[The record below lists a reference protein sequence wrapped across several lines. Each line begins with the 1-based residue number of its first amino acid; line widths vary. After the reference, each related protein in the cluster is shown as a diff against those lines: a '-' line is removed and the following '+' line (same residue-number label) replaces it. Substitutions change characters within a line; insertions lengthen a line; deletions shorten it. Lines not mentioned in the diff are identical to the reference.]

1 MTTEQ
6 TFQPAKA
13 YVDLVTRLTRST
25 EHAAAQPPSLPHPAI
40 RLSRRRVIGI
50 VSAVVLVAAASIGLA
65 GWPASKA
72 QAGARPRQAR
82 VTSRSARSLTLGS
95 FGWLASTT
103 PPATWA
109 RLTVPSGLGTLS
121 SPPGFRAVDGDPG
134 TLSLA
139 LLNSAGTYLG
149 YLNVTPHQG
158 DETLQDWTAF
168 RLSHLRDDDAVS
180 VHEDAAVQSVQTA
193 AAVRSCIIDDYVT
206 TVDHHHFHEVA
217 CYVTSGSVSSVVVA
231 ATPAGDPA
239 HVWTRTGERGRRL
252 SVCVARSPK
261 RSRVRLGQP
270 GVPVHLQ
277 RPIASPVQDGTAS
290 S

>member
-1 MTTEQ
+1 M
-6 TFQPAKA
+6 
-13 YVDLVTRLTRST
+13 VRLTRST
-25 EHAAAQPPSLPHPAI
+25 KTPAAQPPFPRHPVI
-40 RLSRRRVIGI
+40 RLSPCRVIGI
-50 VSAVVLVAAASIGLA
+50 VSAAVLVAAASIGLA

-72 QAGARPRQAR
+72 QAVGATKASTGH
-82 VTSRSARSLTLGS
+82 VRSARSLTLGP
-95 FGWLASTT
+95 FGWLASAT

-121 SPPGFRAVDGDPG
+121 SPSGFRVVHGDPG
-134 TLSLA
+134 TLSVA

-193 AAVRSCIIDDYVT
+193 AAVRSCVADDYVT
-206 TVDHHHFHEVA
+206 TVGHHHFHEVA
-217 CYVTSGSVSSVVVA
+217 CYVTSGFVGSVVVA

-239 HVWTRTGERGRRL
+239 HVWSEL
-252 SVCVARSPK
+252 ESAVAAYPFE
-261 RSRVRLGQP
+261 
-270 GVPVHLQ
+270 
-277 RPIASPVQDGTAS
+277 
-290 S
+290 